1 MRLAGLRLVQ
11 AAREFL
17 YGLTGYEFA
26 HQAMR
31 VRAELEDVFTLI
43 LFGDMVGL
51 PILPPYYS
59 LRLLPYVVPQIA
71 TWKKR
76 ILREKD
82 VLESEEL
89 DLIEM

>member
-1 MRLAGLRLVQ
+1 MRLDGRRLVQ
-11 AAREFL
+11 AARDFF

-26 HQAMR
+26 QQAMR
-31 VRAELEDVFTLI
+31 LRAELEDVFTLI

-59 LRLLPYVVPQIA
+59 LRLLPYMVPHIA